1 MRSKLGTVCI
11 VLGLLLLAGAGILAF
26 YNLQQDNSARD
37 SAAAVMSQLV
47 EQIQENTAKEP
58 TIPDDQVVPG
68 LELQIPV
75 DLLTEE
81 EKKMTEVKIDGYDYI
96 GYLSIPVLELELPI
110 MSTWNY
116 KQLKIAPCRYTGTL
130 RGEDLVL
137 MAHNYSHHFGTI
149 SQLNIGDTISFTDMD
164 GVVTS
169 YRVAAMDILEP
180 TAVDVATSGEFD
192 LTLFTCTYGGKSR
205 VTVFCNKE

>member
-1 MRSKLGTVCI
+1 MRSKLGTVFI

-26 YNLQQDNSARD
+26 YNLQQDSSARD
-37 SAAAVMSQLV
+37 SAAAVMSHLV
-47 EQIQENTAKEP
+47 EHIQENTAKEP

-96 GYLSIPVLELELPI
+96 GYLSIPSLELELPI
-110 MSTWNY
+110 MSTWSY

>member
-1 MRSKLGTVCI
+1 MKSKVGVVCI
-11 VLGLLLLAGAGILAF
+11 VLGALLLVSAALLAL
-26 YNLQQDNSARD
+26 YNMRQDAEARD
-37 SAAAVMSQLV
+37 AAAAVMSQMV
-47 EQIQENTAKEP
+47 EQLQENTAKEP

-75 DLLTEE
+75 DLLTDAD
-81 EKKMTEVKIDGYDYI
+81 KKMTEVKIDGYDYI

-110 MSTWNY
+110 MSSWSY
-116 KQLKIAPCRYTGTL
+116 RQLKISPCRYNGTL

-137 MAHNYSHHFGTI
+137 MAHNYTHHFGTI
-149 SQLNIGDTISFTDMD
+149 SQLNVGDTLSFTDMD
-164 GVVTS
+164 GTVTH

-180 TAVDVATSGEFD
+180 TAVDVVTSGEFD

-205 VTVFCNKE
+205 VTVYCNKA